1 MTASGTNWKEE
12 KLRLEKSSLEERRQ
26 NYFCQEKFVPITEIP
41 KWNEYFFQNGESFE
55 EIVSE
60 EDIKIFRNE
69 HNMDDGDLNLAGKVS
84 IFRGDITKLE
94 IDAIVNAA
102 NESLLGKSCNTLNHL
117 SRPQYCHLVHT
128 YIFIWSCH

>member
-60 EDIKIFRNE
+60 EDIKTFRNE
-69 HNMDDGDLNLAGKVS
+69 HNMNDGDLNLAGKVS

-117 SRPQYCHLVHT
+117 STDLSIAT
-128 YIFIWSCH
+128 

>member
-1 MTASGTNWKEE
+1 MTASGTNWKDE

-60 EDIKIFRNE
+60 EDIKTF
-69 HNMDDGDLNLAGKVS
+69 
-84 IFRGDITKLE
+84 
-94 IDAIVNAA
+94 AA
-102 NESLLGKSCNTLNHL
+102 NGISHLRIPVAYWIWDVSDDEPFPPPPANDDEAQRFYLKRQDLITEKS
-117 SRPQYCHLVHT
+117 
-128 YIFIWSCH
+128 